1 MAVTTNGAATPQR
14 SSRSENRYRWVVLTN
29 TTMGVLIVTIDS
41 AIVLIAMPAIF
52 RGIHLDPLG
61 PGNSFYLLWMML
73 GYLIV
78 TSVLVVSF
86 GRIGDMFGR
95 VRMYNLGFLIF
106 TVASILLS
114 VDWMTGRAGATWLI
128 VFRIVQGIG
137 GASVAANSGAI
148 ITDTFPTNK
157 RGMALGINNATSIA
171 GRFLGLVM
179 GGLLAT
185 IDWRLVFWVSVPFGV
200 FGTLW
205 GYFKLE
211 ERGFRKRVPIDWA
224 GNITFAAGLVL
235 VMVGITYGIQPY
247 GGQVMG
253 WMSPKVIS
261 ELVAGSAFLVA
272 FAIIERRVANPMFRI
287 QLFRIRAFTFG
298 SLSTF
303 FASLARGGLMFM
315 LIIWLQGIWLPLHGY
330 SYAST
335 PLWAGLCMM
344 PLSIGVVLAGPISGY
359 LSDRFGSRPFATG
372 GMLIAALAFVLLE
385 LLPTNFAYP
394 AFALI
399 ILLSGLGTGAFGSPN
414 RAGVMNS
421 LPPDSR
427 GAGSGMNTTFQNS
440 AQVLSIGVFF
450 TLMILGL
457 SATLSR
463 SLFAGLRSHGV
474 AATTATSIAH
484 LPPVSVLFAAFLG
497 YNPIKHLVGSKVLG
511 TLPHAAATQLTSH
524 AYFPSLISSPFRSGL
539 HEAFAFAI
547 AACLIAAVTSWS
559 RGGRYVHMEGS
570 ESPVGGPPAAQP
582 VAEEVVV

>member
-1 MAVTTNGAATPQR
+1 
-14 SSRSENRYRWVVLTN
+14 
-29 TTMGVLIVTIDS
+29 
-41 AIVLIAMPAIF
+41 
-52 RGIHLDPLG
+52 
-61 PGNSFYLLWMML
+61 
-73 GYLIV
+73 
-78 TSVLVVSF
+78 
-86 GRIGDMFGR
+86 
-95 VRMYNLGFLIF
+95 
-106 TVASILLS
+106 
-114 VDWMTGRAGATWLI
+114 
-128 VFRIVQGIG
+128 
-137 GASVAANSGAI
+137 
-148 ITDTFPTNK
+148 
-157 RGMALGINNATSIA
+157 
-171 GRFLGLVM
+171 
-179 GGLLAT
+179 
-185 IDWRLVFWVSVPFGV
+185 
-200 FGTLW
+200 
-205 GYFKLE
+205 
-211 ERGFRKRVPIDWA
+211 
-224 GNITFAAGLVL
+224 
-235 VMVGITYGIQPY
+235 
-247 GGQVMG
+247 
-253 WMSPKVIS
+253 
-261 ELVAGSAFLVA
+261 
-272 FAIIERRVANPMFRI
+272 
-287 QLFRIRAFTFG
+287 
-298 SLSTF
+298 
-303 FASLARGGLMFM
+303 MFM